1 MRILHVLSALDPQGA
16 SAVSRLI
23 AEQRS
28 AGHVVAAASM
38 RAFGEEGECG
48 AGVSRFVERTL
59 GGAANFDIVHAHG
72 TDAAPVTLALDPTS
86 PTRTPVIVT
95 LHDWV
100 HDQGTSAARVDGD
113 AVARADLVTAP
124 SALAASLV
132 TSLGVDA
139 SRVRVIPYPV
149 ETTPALTSSDGPL
162 EREIVAWRKRGG
174 DILCAVSHAPSGG
187 HADSVFA
194 ALSYLSHRDALLCV
208 MAGPLDVSA
217 CTRTAKSFGLLSQV
231 RFQHASRAR
240 AVAARCD
247 YVALP
252 AFDQRR
258 PFALAEAWCD
268 GVPVLAGRNPQ
279 FAGMDAQGHGTIFFD
294 PDDSHDLARAIATV
308 RDTTAASRR
317 LLVER
322 GRTQYR
328 SHFTP
333 EAVYAAYMDAYAAV
347 APRAASA
354 DTLSLPASAS
364 RP

>member
-1 MRILHVLSALDPQGA
+1 MRVLHVLSALDPQGA

-23 AEQRS
+23 VDQRT

-38 RAFGEEGECG
+38 RAFGEEGEGG
-48 AGVSRFVERTL
+48 AGVCQFVERTL
-59 GGAANFDIVHAHG
+59 GGAAGFDIIHAHG
-72 TDAAPVTLALDPTS
+72 TDAAPVTLALDPMN
-86 PTRTPVIVT
+86 PMRTPVIVT

-100 HDQGTSAARVDGD
+100 HTEGTRAARVDGD

-132 TSLGVDA
+132 TSLGVDG

-149 ETTPALTSSDGPL
+149 DATPALTSSDGPL

-187 HADSVFA
+187 HAESVLT
-194 ALSYLSHRDALLCV
+194 ALHYLSHRDALLCV

-217 CTRTAKSFGLLSQV
+217 CARTARSLGLVGQV
-231 RFQHASRAR
+231 RFQHPARAR
-240 AVAARCD
+240 ALAARCD
-247 YVALP
+247 YVVLP

-268 GVPVLAGRNPQ
+268 GVPVLAGRHPQ
-279 FAGMDAQGHGTIFFD
+279 FAGMDVQGHGTIFFD
-294 PDDSHDLARAIATV
+294 SADPSDLARAIATV

-328 SHFTP
+328 SHFAP
-333 EAVYAAYMDAYAAV
+333 EAVYAAYMDAYAAL
-347 APRAASA
+347 APQALSAAA
-354 DTLSLPASAS
+354 VSLPAPAP
-364 RP
+364 RG